1 MKKLTA
7 SIFTVLLATIGTANA
22 DIASQAYVD
31 KQTGT
36 LTNLTTTAKDNL
48 VGAINELN
56 TKAGNKSVATQ
67 IAEALVPYST
77 TEQSDAAYATAAQG
91 AKADTAVQPAAISD
105 MQIKS
110 NLVTSMS
117 ESSTDTQYPS
127 AKAVYTAVEA
137 AKTAATYDDTALSA
151 KVTANETAISTI
163 NSSAPMTSGITQAK
177 VGQYDTLVTNAASY
191 GDIVTHDADEFATA
205 AQGLK
210 ADSAVQPAAISD
222 MQVKSNLVT
231 SMSESSTDT
240 QYPSAKAVYTAV
252 EAAKTAAT
260 YDDTALSAK
269 VTANETAISTI
280 NSSAPMTSGITQ
292 AKVGQYDTLVTNAAS
307 YGDIV
312 THDADEFAT
321 AAQGTK
327 ADSAVQSVTKS
338 GEGNILTG
346 ITTTDHAVTVT
357 VSGTAIPQPSGSCK
371 DCVLHYN
378 GKAYSWEE
386 ITR

>member
-205 AQGLK
+205 AQG
-210 ADSAVQPAAISD
+210 
-222 MQVKSNLVT
+222 
-231 SMSESSTDT
+231 
-240 QYPSAKAVYTAV
+240 
-252 EAAKTAAT
+252 
-260 YDDTALSAK
+260 
-269 VTANETAISTI
+269 
-280 NSSAPMTSGITQ
+280 
-292 AKVGQYDTLVTNAAS
+292 
-307 YGDIV
+307 
-312 THDADEFAT
+312 
-321 AAQGTK
+321 TK